1 MSTTPPLSDA
11 DRAHLGRA
19 VALGRRG
26 WGRVHPNPMVGCV
39 LVRDGEVV
47 AEGWHG
53 EFGGPHAETV
63 ALEAAGPA
71 ARGATAYVSLEPCR
85 HEGKTPACTRALM
98 ASGVA
103 RVVFGAADP
112 GAESGG
118 GGAELARAG
127 IEVVG
132 PVFDEPEAHSL
143 NPAFHHRFAS
153 ALPWV
158 ALKLAVSLDGRI
170 AEREGVRTA
179 LSGSESAAAVHT
191 LRAGFDGIL
200 VGGATGRVDDPLL
213 TVRGAV
219 EPRVPPVRI
228 VLDPAAAISSD
239 AAVFEAAAEVP
250 LWVFTRDDAAEAE
263 LERLETAGASV
274 HPVPAIGPH
283 ELDLG
288 HVLRHCAVAGVGAIL
303 CEGGGRLA
311 ASLLNGD
318 FVRRLYWV
326 VVPRLLGT
334 EGVPAF
340 PDVVGSDAAG
350 VVWTPAEP
358 ARLRGPDTW
367 ITLDRREA

>member
-158 ALKLAVSLDGRI
+158 
-170 AEREGVRTA
+170 
-179 LSGSESAAAVHT
+179 
-191 LRAGFDGIL
+191 
-200 VGGATGRVDDPLL
+200 
-213 TVRGAV
+213 
-219 EPRVPPVRI
+219 
-228 VLDPAAAISSD
+228 
-239 AAVFEAAAEVP
+239 
-250 LWVFTRDDAAEAE
+250 
-263 LERLETAGASV
+263 
-274 HPVPAIGPH
+274 
-283 ELDLG
+283 
-288 HVLRHCAVAGVGAIL
+288 
-303 CEGGGRLA
+303 
-311 ASLLNGD
+311 
-318 FVRRLYWV
+318 
-326 VVPRLLGT
+326 
-334 EGVPAF
+334 
-340 PDVVGSDAAG
+340 
-350 VVWTPAEP
+350 
-358 ARLRGPDTW
+358 
-367 ITLDRREA
+367 